1 MKKAISLLV
10 ITLLCALALS
20 ATVYQ
25 YPISGNSADPT
36 EQKILTVDT
45 ESKDFADR
53 ITWISERAG
62 LLPPKIRDYLN
73 VSPLALFDGTI
84 DPKGK
89 SITVFGQACWSK
101 NDLSTCVDV
110 RAIATGP
117 EGPMHCLVWLN
128 IALGLGKDTEALGHL
143 RYEPPRPPPP
153 VEDCMTA
160 GAPCGEQLP
169 GQPGR
174 YKSRNL
180 GRKLGDR
187 WTGPSGAVYE
197 LRNGGGFFW
206 FPVWVRL

>member
-1 MKKAISLLV
+1 MRTATRLLV
-10 ITLLCALALS
+10 ITLLCALAMS

-25 YPISGNSADPT
+25 YPISGNSADPAD
-36 EQKILTVDT
+36 EKILIVDT

-62 LLPPKIRDYLN
+62 LLPPKVRDYIN
-73 VSPLALFDGTI
+73 VSPGAAGGNPTSEV
-84 DPKGK
+84 

-101 NDLSTCVDV
+101 NELQTCIDV

-143 RYEPPRPPPP
+143 RYEPPRPPAP
-153 VEDCMTA
+153 VDDCMTA
-160 GAPCGEQLP
+160 GAPCGEHLP

-180 GRKLGDR
+180 GRKVGDR

-197 LRNGGGFFW
+197 LRNGGGVFW